1 MATKKRATRKAPA
14 AKSSGGGKGKSPAAP
29 GTKMAAKDVLL
40 RLLAEADKPLPRKDV
55 VDLGVGAGIFDGTKH
70 QRANLGHQCN
80 TLIHEGRVA
89 KDGKGLVRVTA
100 AGKESI

>member
-1 MATKKRATRKAPA
+1 MAKSKTPARKSPA
-14 AKSSGGGKGKSPAAP
+14 AKPGDGGTGKSPAAP

-40 RLLAEADKPLPRKDV
+40 RLLAEADRPLPRKEV
-55 VDLGVGAGIFDGTKH
+55 VDLGVGAGIFDGTRH

-80 TLIHEGRVA
+80 ALIREGRAA
-89 KDGKGLVRVTA
+89 KDAKGRIRVTP